1 MLRNAA
7 ALFDNPDGGATIK
20 DVCNSNGMI
29 FAEIKD
35 LVRAEAGQMGSQ
47 HKEGLWGVFDDILDR
62 FQI

>member
-7 ALFDNPDGGATIK
+7 ALFDNPDGRAMIK
-20 DVCNSNGMI
+20 DVCKSNGMI

-35 LVRAEAGQMGSQ
+35 LVRAEAGHLGSQ
-47 HKEGLWGVFDDILDR
+47 HKEGLWDAFDDILDR